1 MRGGGWLAGRRHLAW
16 DATSTKE
23 DDEDSYWAGLLTGDG
38 SISGH
43 MGANGRLP
51 QFVSL
56 SIDDAGIADAF
67 ARHMTE
73 RFGPDA
79 VVRRYGD
86 TGDDATCH
94 QLLGNDAATA
104 TAVAE
109 RYVLPIGGRDRQTP
123 LPRSPTARSP
133 RSFLAGLFDAEGY
146 VGMAEHRTRDAPGL
160 SHL

>member
-1 MRGGGWLAGRRHLAW
+1 
-16 DATSTKE
+16 
-23 DDEDSYWAGLLTGDG
+23 
-38 SISGH
+38 

-94 QLLGNDAATA
+94 QLLCNDAATA

-109 RYVLPIGGRDRQTP
+109 RYVLPIGGPGRQARP
-123 LPRSPTARSP
+123 RGSQEERSPP
-133 RSFLAGLFDAEGY
+133 PFL
-146 VGMAEHRTRDAPGL
+146 VGALAHDG
-160 SHL
+160 